1 MERLIGYAVEGLKR
15 HGWREV
21 WQTLGTYDSATA
33 ATAAAKGMG
42 GEVLETRIV
51 SCIRV
56 TPMTTHVTVA
66 ARPAHRAARS
76 QSVLHVEA

>member
-1 MERLIGYAVEGLKR
+1 MERLICFAVEGLKR

-21 WQTLGTYDSATA
+21 WQTLGTYDSAA
-33 ATAAAKGMG
+33 QAGAAAKLAG

-51 SCIRV
+51 SCYRV
-56 TPMTTHVTVA
+56 TPTAPRVSVARPALRA
-66 ARPAHRAARS
+66 ARP